1 MSYEKDP
8 RVDQYI
14 DPLPPWQQAI
24 CRQVRDLVHSADPAV
39 VLHRRAK
46 MTAWVPLTIPSP
58 QCRSLTANAWNTLS
72 ELRAASLLRP
82 SKE

>member
-1 MSYEKDP
+1 
-8 RVDQYI
+8 
-14 DPLPPWQQAI
+14 
-24 CRQVRDLVHSADPAV
+24 
-39 VLHRRAK
+39 

-72 ELRAASLLRP
+72 ELRAASLLGP